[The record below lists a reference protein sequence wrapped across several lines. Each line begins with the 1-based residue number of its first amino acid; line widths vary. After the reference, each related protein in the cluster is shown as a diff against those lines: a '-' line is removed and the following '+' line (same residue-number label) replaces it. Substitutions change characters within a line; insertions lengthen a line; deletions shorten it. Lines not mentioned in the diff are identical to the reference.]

1 MNQILVSEKLYVTP
15 ELKRKKRLHKINLF
29 ASIFLVFV
37 LCSYCIYAEYDR
49 TKKEKI
55 SKEILSTIDLSK
67 TEKKQEDTTQKKKD
81 EVLIVILDENA
92 ANNEIEQKASD
103 LAVNVEQNNHE
114 VEKFTTDQGTQ
125 YYTTGVLSIPKI
137 DITYPIIAS
146 DNQTSSVITELLKI
160 SLTKYWGPDPNQ
172 VGNLCIVGHN
182 YNNKKF
188 FGRLSELENG
198 DLIELTD
205 NSNKTVKY
213 SVYDSYIV
221 NPTEMECTSQIT
233 DGKTEITLITCTP
246 NGKQRLV
253 VKARALII

>member
-1 MNQILVSEKLYVTP
+1 MNQILISEKLYITP
-15 ELKRKKRLHKINLF
+15 ELRRKKRIHKVNLF
-29 ASIFLVFV
+29 ISIFLIIV
-37 LCSYCIYAEYDR
+37 LFSYYIYAEYDR
-49 TKKEKI
+49 NKNEEI

-67 TEKKQEDTTQKKKD
+67 TEEAVDETQRKED
-81 EVLIVILDENA
+81 EVIIVILDENA
-92 ANNEIEQKASD
+92 KNSEIEKQATD
-103 LAVNVEQNNHE
+103 LAATAEQRE
-114 VEKFTTDQGTQ
+114 VERFTTENGTE
-125 YYTTGVLSIPKI
+125 YYTAGVLSIPKI
-137 DITYPIIAS
+137 SITYPIIAS
-146 DNQTSSVITELLKI
+146 ENSDSATITELLKI
-160 SLTKYWGPDPNQ
+160 SLTKYWGPEPNQ

-198 DLIELTD
+198 DTIELTD
-205 NSNKTVKY
+205 NSGQTIKY

-221 NPTEMECTSQIT
+221 NPTNMECTSQLT